1 MERKQYLITTVI
13 MFFFVIFLEFTYRHL
28 NNLVFD
34 LAQTVSNIE
43 VTARKIHEL
52 KMEISRIFSL
62 GIGFIIFSFLITYI
76 ICKKVK

>member
-13 MFFFVIFLEFTYRHL
+13 MLFFVIFLEFTYRHL
-28 NNLVFD
+28 YNLVFD

-52 KMEISRIFSL
+52 KTEISRIFSL
-62 GIGFIIFSFLITYI
+62 GIGFILFSILITYI
-76 ICKKVK
+76 YNMQKS